1 MPTPR
6 SMVLLACLALG
17 LCVAARLL
25 TGPTLFAADGTLLG
39 YVLEIRAQRALVAAA
54 VGGALAVSG
63 VLLQTLVRN
72 DLASPDLVGASS
84 GASLSLIAAAF
95 VARAVGVPP
104 AVEQFLGSRLLIASI
119 GAVAALVLVATL
131 ASGGRSW
138 SGTRGSGRPRFI
150 ERLMPGSLDTGALV
164 LAGVMVSIIASAA
177 VTLVDHLMQAA
188 GQPRAADLGGLLLG
202 SVRDDVGWTSAAGAA
217 LLVIIV
223 AWVWAA
229 NGRKL
234 DAMLLDDEQARSIGL
249 AVGRIRG
256 LLFLSC
262 GLLAALAVVL
272 AGPIAF
278 IGLLAPHS
286 ARLLLAR
293 AGVASGLRPALGAMH
308 GPLVVLAGL
317 LGASL
322 LVLADVAARLVDLG
336 SGRLPTGVLTSL
348 VGGVFFLG
356 LLRRRIA
363 PAIANASPRP
373 TNS

>member
-1 MPTPR
+1 M
-6 SMVLLACLALG
+6 LYLGALALG
-17 LCVAARLL
+17 LCVAARLMV
-25 TGPTLFAADGTLLG
+25 GPSLFATDGTLFAQ
-39 YVLEIRAQRALVAAA
+39 VLEIRAQRALVAAA

-84 GASLSLIAAAF
+84 GASLALIAAAF
-95 VARAVGVPP
+95 VARAAGMPTE
-104 AVEQFLGSRLLIASI
+104 VEHFLGSRLLVASV

-131 ASGGRSW
+131 ASGPMSW
-138 SGTRGSGRPRFI
+138 TPRRGPRTPALI
-150 ERLMPGSLDTGALV
+150 SRMLPGSLETGALV

-177 VTLVDHLMQAA
+177 VTLIDHLMQAA

-202 SVRDDVGWTSAAGAA
+202 SVRDDVGWAPGLGAA
-217 LLVIIV
+217 VLVSAL
-223 AWVWAA
+223 AWAWGAG
-229 NGRKL
+229 GRKL

-249 AVGRIRG
+249 AVGRVRL

-278 IGLLAPHS
+278 IGLLAPHA
-286 ARLLLAR
+286 ARVLLSQ
-293 AGVASGLRPALGAMH
+293 AGGTPDQHRVVGAMH

-322 LVLADVAARLVDLG
+322 LVLADVAARLVDFG

-348 VGGVFFLG
+348 VGGLFFLG
-356 LLRRRIA
+356 LLRKRIA
-363 PAIANASPRP
+363 PAAASGGPRS
-373 TNS
+373 TLSRSNS